1 MSQERIRNFCIIAH
15 IDHGKSTLADRL
27 LELTG
32 TVSKREMKE
41 QLLDSMDLERERGI
55 TIKLTPVRMVYQ
67 GQQALG
73 IEHSASSAGP
83 KAQSPKPE
91 ADYILNL
98 IDTPGH
104 VDFTY
109 EVSRSLAAVEG
120 AILLVDA
127 TQGIQAQTIANLHLA
142 LEQNLEIIPVVNKI
156 DLPNAMIDRTH
167 DEIVQLI
174 GCKPEDILLVSGK
187 TGEGVEALL
196 EAVVA
201 RIPSPRGLSAP
212 LRALIFDSSYDEYRG
227 VIAYIR
233 CVDGAITK
241 GDVIHLL
248 ATERESE
255 VLEVGTFT
263 PKYTPGDS
271 LHAGEIGYVV
281 TGLKDLRACRVG
293 DTITSA
299 RSIQHSALS
308 IEPLPGYKEV
318 KPMVFAGVFPKG
330 AEDTERLRDGL
341 LRLRLSDAAL
351 AMEPEHSQALGF
363 GFRCGF
369 LGLLHLDIVQER
381 LKREHRLDV
390 VVTVPSVA
398 YRLTTTSGEERII
411 RSPQEL
417 PDPSHIQTLEEPWVK
432 LDLICPHESIGAL
445 MQLATER
452 RGMYTNTEYLGSG
465 ATQRVLLHY
474 EMPLAQLLVDFY
486 DRLKSATAG
495 YGSLAYEFCDY
506 RQATIVRLDILVAE
520 EKQEALATLV
530 YADEAHRVG
539 KKIVEVLKEKI
550 PRQAFEV
557 KIQAAI
563 GGKIIAS
570 ERLSAM
576 RKDVL
581 AKMSGGD
588 VTRKRKLLDIQKKG
602 KKKMQAMGKGS
613 VDIPSDAF
621 LAVLKR

>member
-1 MSQERIRNFCIIAH
+1 MSQEHIRNFCIIAH

-55 TIKLTPVRMVYQ
+55 TIKLTPVRMKYNPQ
-67 GQQALG
+67 MQNAECRMQNNANNIL
-73 IEHSASSAGP
+73 HSSFF
-83 KAQSPKPE
+83 
-91 ADYILNL
+91 ILNL

-142 LEQNLEIIPVVNKI
+142 LEQHLTIIPVVNKI
-156 DLPNAMIDRTH
+156 DLPNAMVERTR
-167 DEIVQLI
+167 DELIQLL
-174 GCKPEDILLVSGK
+174 GCDANDILTASGK
-187 TGEGVEALL
+187 TGAGVAELL
-196 EAVVA
+196 QAIVV
-201 RIPSPRGLSAP
+201 RIPPPQGQPMP
-212 LRALIFDSSYDEYRG
+212 LRALIFDSSYDDYRG
-227 VIAYIR
+227 VIAYVR
-233 CVDGAITK
+233 CVDGSMKK
-241 GDVIHLL
+241 GDTIRLM
-248 ATERESE
+248 ATEHESV
-255 VLEVGTFT
+255 VLEVGVFS
-263 PKYTPGDS
+263 PKYTPVEALG
-271 LHAGEIGYVV
+271 AGEIGYIV

-293 DTITSA
+293 DTITTA
-299 RSIQHSALS
+299 RSQKPEARS
-308 IEPLPGYKEV
+308 IEPLAGYKEV
-318 KPMVFAGVFPKG
+318 KPMVYAGVFPKS
-330 AEDTERLRDGL
+330 AEDAERLREGL

-351 AMEPEHSQALGF
+351 AIEPEHSDALGF

-381 LKREHRLDV
+381 LRREHHIDV

-398 YRLTTTSGEERII
+398 YRMLLTSGEERVI

-417 PDPSHIQTLEEPWVK
+417 VDPSHIRSLEEPWVK

-452 RGMYTNTEYLGSG
+452 RGVYVNTEYLGG
-465 ATQRVLLHY
+465 GTAERALLHY
-474 EMPLAQLLVDFY
+474 ELPLAQILVDFY
-486 DRLKSATAG
+486 DRLKSATQG
-495 YGSLAYEFCDY
+495 YGSLAYEFFEY
-506 RQATIVRLDILVAE
+506 REASIVRLDILVAE
-520 EKQEALATLV
+520 DIQEALATLV
-530 YADEAHRVG
+530 YEDEAQRVG
-539 KKIVEVLKEKI
+539 RRIVEVLKEKI

-557 KIQAAI
+557 KLQAAI

-570 ERLSAM
+570 ERIPAM

-581 AKMSGGD
+581 AKLSGGD
-588 VTRKRKLLDIQKKG
+588 VTRKRKLLDIQKRG
-602 KKKMQAMGKGS
+602 KKKMAAMGKGS